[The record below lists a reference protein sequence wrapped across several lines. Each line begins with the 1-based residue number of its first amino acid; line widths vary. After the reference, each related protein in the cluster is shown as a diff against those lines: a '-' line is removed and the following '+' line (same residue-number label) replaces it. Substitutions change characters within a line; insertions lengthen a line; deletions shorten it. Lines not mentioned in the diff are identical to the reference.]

1 MAIWKLLQ
9 PHYLNVEQ
17 FDEFEPV
24 EYMYQ
29 EQDRESGRMR
39 RKTWAVPMYLPAE
52 TFVSDQANPHNYI
65 VFKGDPTPDML
76 PVDAEARKVSAQ
88 FEGKWKHAIESL
100 PANGDF
106 SASLIR
112 GFEKQIDAL
121 IQSKGDQPVQ
131 NTSGKGV
138 DPTEFAAMQ
147 KQIEELTK
155 ALAAKDGV
163 PKDAATPAP
172 VKTTARRV

>member
-17 FDEFEPV
+17 VDEFEPV

-29 EQDRESGRMR
+29 EQDQETGRMR
-39 RKTWAVPMYLPAE
+39 RKTWPVPMYLPAE

-65 VFKGDPTPDML
+65 VFKGDPTPDMM
-76 PVDAEARKVSAQ
+76 PMDEAAREISKR
-88 FEGKWKHAIESL
+88 FEGKWKNAIESL

-121 IQSKGDQPVQ
+121 IRSKGDEPVQ

-138 DPTEFAAMQ
+138 DPTQFAAMQ

-163 PKDAATPAP
+163 PGKVEAEPAP
-172 VKTTARRV
+172 KTSRRV